1 VISLVIP
8 TLNEVE
14 NIGPLLARLAECR
27 PAPDQI
33 IFVDDGSTDGTRECI
48 RSQTGPGAIELIERD
63 APSLGLAGAVIA
75 GARAARGEWL
85 IVMDADLSHPPEKIS
100 ELLAPLLEGRA
111 DMVIGSRYVKGGSTP
126 GWPVWRKIM
135 SRVAAGAAYPL
146 TGVHDSMCG
155 FFAMPTQLLLEI
167 APAATGFKIAFEA
180 IVQGGKNL
188 RVVEVPIAFR
198 DRARGAS
205 KMNFG
210 VALVFARRW
219 VAAMARRMFQSQ
231 EPAIAAGTAAR
242 FARQSSTVN
251 PAERSKVAN
260 NALP

>member
-1 VISLVIP
+1 VISLVVP

-14 NIGPLLARLAECR
+14 NIPPLLARIAECR
-27 PAPDQI
+27 PVPDQI

-48 RSQTGPGAIELIERD
+48 RSQTGNHSVELIERD
-63 APSLGLAGAVIA
+63 APTLGLAGAVVA

-85 IVMDADLSHPPEKIS
+85 VVMDADLSHPPEKIG
-100 ELLAPLLEGRA
+100 ELLQPLLEGRA

-126 GWPVWRKIM
+126 GWPLWRRIM
-135 SRVAAGAAYPL
+135 SRVAAALAYPL

-180 IVQGGKNL
+180 IAQGGKNL

-198 DRARGAS
+198 DRSRGAS
-205 KMNFG
+205 KMSFG
-210 VALVFARRW
+210 VALLFAERW
-219 VAAMARRMFQSQ
+219 VAAMTKRLFQSQ
-231 EPAIAAGTAAR
+231 APEIVPATAPR
-242 FARQSSTVN
+242 LMRHSSTDN
-251 PAERSKVAN
+251 PAKSSKVAN